1 MLITQPSWA
10 QFTLKA
16 LITTAVDGPGHLF
29 LFFYIFFIDNKAW
42 YSYMPYL
49 TLWDK
54 ISQNL
59 APLEGNSHKKFKSH
73 RIFRP
78 FYNTFLWR
86 NKHKSH
92 TVVVFTS
99 FLNEN
104 KDFRLYWGN
113 STVMFKKISQNFVKS
128 PLKFCLISQILLHSL
143 WHVWIFHVNHL
154 LGWWFIR
161 NIKPYFLWKIP
172 TKIKM
177 SSFSTL
183 RLKFST

>member
-1 MLITQPSWA
+1 
-10 QFTLKA
+10 
-16 LITTAVDGPGHLF
+16 
-29 LFFYIFFIDNKAW
+29 
-42 YSYMPYL
+42 MPYL

-59 APLEGNSHKKFKSH
+59 AFLEGNSHKKFKSH

-113 STVMFKKISQNFVKS
+113 SKVMFKKISQNFVKS
-128 PLKFCLISQILLHSL
+128 PLKFCLISQILVHSL
-143 WHVWIFHVNHL
+143 WHVCRQTGCPK
-154 LGWWFIR
+154 GWDRSSFPMWSSGTR
-161 NIKPYFLWKIP
+161 SAQCPAPLWKP
-172 TKIKM
+172 
-177 SSFSTL
+177 SSTSSRVGASRSAAAATRGSHPQSL
-183 RLKFST
+183 EKCHTTGSASVVCGQTASMRRSR